1 MSLFR
6 NLLIITLGF
15 AAMTQAIHAAEEVN
29 LYSARKEKL
38 IKPLLDRFTQE
49 TGIKVNLVTGKAN
62 ALLARLKNEGLN
74 TPADMLLTTD
84 AGNLYRAQQ
93 AGLLQPVKSAV
104 LDENV
109 PQQYREPVGRWYGLS
124 TRARTIFYSKKT
136 VKPAELSSYA
146 DLADPKWKGRICIR
160 SSNNIYN
167 QSLVASMIFHQ
178 GAEKTEAWVK
188 GLVNNFARK
197 PKGGDRDQIRA
208 VAAGQCDIA
217 IANSYYY
224 GAMITGKKASDKAAA
239 AQVGL
244 FWADQKNH
252 GTHVNISGGAVI
264 KHAHNKA
271 NAIKL
276 LEFLVSDE
284 SQAWYAEVN
293 NEHPIKPGVKISSTL
308 SAWGDYKA
316 DSLDLYLL
324 GKNNAEAVRIMD
336 RAGWR

>member
-6 NLLIITLGF
+6 NLVIITLTF
-15 AAMTQAIHAAEEVN
+15 ASMAQAVHAAEEVN

-38 IKPLLDRFTQE
+38 IKPLLDRFSEE

-62 ALLARLKNEGLN
+62 ALLARLKNEGIN
-74 TPADMLLTTD
+74 TPADLLLTTD

-93 AGLLQPVKSAV
+93 AGLLQAVSSDTLNKS
-104 LDENV
+104 V
-109 PQQYREPVGRWYGLS
+109 PTQYREPAGHWYGLS
-124 TRARTIFYSKKT
+124 TRARTIFYSKKR
-136 VKPAELSSYA
+136 VNPAELNSYA
-146 DLADPKWKGRICIR
+146 DLTDARWKGRICIR

-167 QSLVASMIFHQ
+167 QSLVASMISYQ
-178 GAEKTEAWVK
+178 GKAKTEAWVK
-188 GLVNNFARK
+188 GLVANFARK
-197 PKGGDRDQIRA
+197 PKGGDRDQIKA

-224 GAMITGKKASDKAAA
+224 GAMLQSKKSAEKAAA
-239 AQVGL
+239 AQVEL
-244 FWADQKNH
+244 FWADQKGR
-252 GTHVNISGGAVI
+252 GTHVNISGGAVTR
-264 KHAHNKA
+264 HAHNKA

-276 LEFLVSDE
+276 LEFLVNDE

-293 NEHPIKPGVKISSTL
+293 NEYPVKSGIASSKTL
-308 SAWGDYKA
+308 SAWGPYKA
-316 DSLDLYLL
+316 DTLDLHLL